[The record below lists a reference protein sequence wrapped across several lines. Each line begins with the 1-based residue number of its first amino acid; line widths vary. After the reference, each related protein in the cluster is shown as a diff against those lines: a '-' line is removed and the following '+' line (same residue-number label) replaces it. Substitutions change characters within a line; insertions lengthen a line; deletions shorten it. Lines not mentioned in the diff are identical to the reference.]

1 MSLSRRVIR
10 DLVALAL
17 GGMPAPVMEAAR
29 LHFLDAIGTGLAAAG
44 TAVGAPYRNYA
55 AGLREEE
62 AASLLA
68 CAGGA
73 SAASAALVNGGLVH
87 SLEYDDT
94 HTGSIVHGSAV
105 AMAAALAVAEQV
117 GADGARMV
125 GAYARGYEFL
135 VRIGLAAPGGFQ
147 RHGFQVTSV
156 AGTLAA
162 ALIAADLRGLDEDR
176 AVAALGI
183 ALSQGAGVF
192 EFLTNGSSVKSMH
205 PGWAAHGG
213 VVAAALAQA
222 GMTGPETAIEGS
234 RGLFQVFA
242 RDPGAA
248 GRFAAQWDDLG
259 RVWHMPDT
267 AFKFSP
273 CCHYLHPFIEA
284 AGILAARGVQASD
297 IVEVICEVPPGSEA
311 VICEPWEAKL
321 AVPTGHAG
329 RWSLPITVAMR
340 FVEGKVDLASFDQP
354 ASAAVRALAQ
364 RIRWVPMEDS
374 GFPRLFGA
382 ALTCVM
388 ADGARHHLRIADAH
402 GNATR
407 PPQAEEVLAK
417 FRANAALSLTRDA
430 VAMLEAGLL
439 EDDLPRIGAALR
451 QGRRPEG

>member
-1 MSLSRRVIR
+1 MSLTRRVIR
-10 DLVALAL
+10 DLAALSR
-17 GGMPAPVMEAAR
+17 GGMPAPVMASAR
-29 LHFLDAIGTGLAAAG
+29 LHFLDAIGTGPAAAG
-44 TAVGAPYRNYA
+44 SAVGAPYRNYA
-55 AGLREEE
+55 AALREDGV
-62 AASLLA
+62 ASLLA
-68 CAGGA
+68 WPGGA

-105 AMAAALAVAEQV
+105 AMAAALAVAEQL
-117 GADGARMV
+117 GADSARMV

-162 ALIAADLRGLDEDR
+162 ALIAADLRGLDEDQ

-183 ALSQGAGVF
+183 ALSQGSGVF
-192 EFLTNGSSVKSMH
+192 EFLTNGSSVKSLH

-213 VVAAALAQA
+213 VIAAGLAQA

-234 RGLFQVFA
+234 RGLFPVFA
-242 RDPGAA
+242 RDPEAA
-248 GRFAAQWDDLG
+248 ARFAAQWDDLG
-259 RVWHMPDT
+259 RRWHMPDT

-284 AGILAARGVQASD
+284 AGILAAHGVEAEA
-297 IVEVICEVPPGSEA
+297 IAEVICEVPPGAEA

-329 RWSLPITVAMR
+329 RWSLPITVAAR
-340 FVEGKVDLASFDQP
+340 FVEGKVDLATFEQP
-354 ASAAVRALAQ
+354 ASAAVRTLAG
-364 RIRWVPMEDS
+364 RVRWVVMENA

-388 ADGARHHLRIADAH
+388 ADGTRHHLRIADAH

-407 PPQAEEVLAK
+407 PPEAAEVLAK
-417 FRANAALSLTRDA
+417 FRANAALSLTPDA
-430 VAMLEAGLL
+430 VATLEAGLMG
-439 EDDLPRIGAALR
+439 DDLPRVSAALR
-451 QGRRPEG
+451 QARRPG